1 MPIYLVD
8 TISTFRLRYA
18 IEAKSLEHA
27 YDEIVMNDSPEFSQ
41 EFNTEQLCR
50 ITKLSGLS
58 GNIQVYP
65 GKPIRFSSNIGNL
78 GKISIYIKSKDQIE
92 NEQCNIESDGYESD

>member
-27 YDEIVMNDSPEFSQ
+27 YDEVAMNEASHQFDDLTQKHLGEQ
-41 EFNTEQLCR
+41 IIEGREVTLEEFNNYLVQLKDDKSEMSSYWMGEQMIHKVR
-50 ITKLSGLS
+50 
-58 GNIQVYP
+58 Y
-65 GKPIRFSSNIGNL
+65 
-78 GKISIYIKSKDQIE
+78 
-92 NEQCNIESDGYESD
+92 

>member
-27 YDEIVMNDSPEFSQ
+27 YDEIVMNEANHEFDDLTQKHLGEQIVDGREVSIE
-41 EFNTEQLCR
+41 EFNNYVV
-50 ITKLSGLS
+50 GL
-58 GNIQVYP
+58 
-65 GKPIRFSSNIGNL
+65 KDDMDEMSSHWMGEKMIH
-78 GKISIYIKSKDQIE
+78 KINY
-92 NEQCNIESDGYESD
+92 NE

>member
-27 YDEIVMNDSPEFSQ
+27 YDEIVMNEANHQFDDLTQKHLGEQ
-41 EFNTEQLCR
+41 IVDGREVTMEEFNNDVA
-50 ITKLSGLS
+50 GL
-58 GNIQVYP
+58 
-65 GKPIRFSSNIGNL
+65 KDDRDEMSSHWMGDKMIHKVN
-78 GKISIYIKSKDQIE
+78 YDE
-92 NEQCNIESDGYESD
+92 